1 MCKTQLLFI
10 TLKWNS
16 VMFIV
21 IINILMHPEI
31 NAGCISGDQI
41 SGDQILFFIHYCT
54 DPEI

>member
-1 MCKTQLLFI
+1 
-10 TLKWNS
+10 
-16 VMFIV
+16 MFIV